1 MGENEIKRYKKT
13 SLGSSLTPIKTGK
26 ERFSAIF
33 IIFALLLMMLPFIST
48 FNEFLTSL
56 FLKWELY
63 RILQNFV
70 VPYEAKIIAGLMNL
84 VRIPA
89 EGVPKGVWIKGNFL
103 EIQWNC
109 LGWQSAVLLLASLI
123 SGFQGKFSWPSR
135 AEVVI
140 IGLLGTFL
148 INIFRLTFVGFL
160 AVNVNKSIALFFHDY
175 LSLVFVLMW
184 FFVFWWFSYSF
195 VLEEV
200 DKQKF

>member
-1 MGENEIKRYKKT
+1 MDKNDVKRYKET
-13 SLGSSLTPIKTGK
+13 YLDSSRPPVKTGR

-160 AVNVNKSIALFFHDY
+160 AVGVKKSVAVFFHDY

-184 FFVFWWFSYSF
+184 FFVFWWFSYSY
-195 VLEEV
+195 VLEERE
-200 DKQKF
+200 

>member
-13 SLGSSLTPIKTGK
+13 SLGSSKTPIKTGR

-89 EGVPKGVWIKGNFL
+89 EGVPKGVWIKGN
-103 EIQWNC
+103 
-109 LGWQSAVLLLASLI
+109 
-123 SGFQGKFSWPSR
+123 
-135 AEVVI
+135 
-140 IGLLGTFL
+140 
-148 INIFRLTFVGFL
+148 
-160 AVNVNKSIALFFHDY
+160 
-175 LSLVFVLMW
+175 
-184 FFVFWWFSYSF
+184 
-195 VLEEV
+195 
-200 DKQKF
+200 

>member
-1 MGENEIKRYKKT
+1 MDENELKRYKEIY
-13 SLGSSLTPIKTGK
+13 LGSNRPPTKTGK
-26 ERFSAIF
+26 ERFSSIF
-33 IIFALLLMMLPFIST
+33 ILFALLLMMLPFIST
-48 FNEFLTSL
+48 FNEFLTNL

-63 RILQNFV
+63 RILQNIV

-84 VRIPA
+84 VGIPA

-109 LGWQSAVLLLASLI
+109 LGWQSVVLLLASLI

-135 AEVVI
+135 LEVVV

-160 AVNVNKSIALFFHDY
+160 AVDVNKSIALFFHDY
-175 LSLVFVLMW
+175 LSLVFVLIW
-184 FFVFWWFSYSF
+184 FFIFWWFSYSY
-195 VLEEV
+195 VLEE
-200 DKQKF
+200 KE

>member
-1 MGENEIKRYKKT
+1 MDENEIERYKET
-13 SLGSSLTPIKTGK
+13 YLGSSRTPIKSGR

-48 FNEFLTSL
+48 FNEFLTNL

-63 RILQNFV
+63 RILQNIV
-70 VPYEAKIIAGLMNL
+70 VPYEAKIIAGIMNL
-84 VRIPA
+84 VGISA
-89 EGVPKGVWIKGNFL
+89 LAVPKGVWVKGNFL

-109 LGWQSAVLLLASLI
+109 LGWQSVVLLLASLMA
-123 SGFQGKFSWPSR
+123 GFQGKFSWPSR
-135 AEVVI
+135 IEVVV

-160 AVNVNKSIALFFHDY
+160 AVDVNKSIAIFFHDY

-184 FFVFWWFSYSF
+184 FFVFWWFSYSY
-195 VLEEV
+195 VLEERR
-200 DKQKF
+200 